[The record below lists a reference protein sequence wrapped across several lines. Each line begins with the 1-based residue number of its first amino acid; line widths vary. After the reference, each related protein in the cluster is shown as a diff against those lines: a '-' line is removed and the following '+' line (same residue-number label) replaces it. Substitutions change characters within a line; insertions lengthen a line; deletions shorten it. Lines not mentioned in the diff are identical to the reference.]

1 MTRNSLFVTVFFFI
15 FSTLFLFFPVAAQQD
30 SVRLIIKPKHAIVPV
45 SLVASGLITQG
56 RMSRYFREEFKQR
69 YHGSYGSKAE
79 DYIPFAPGVI
89 SLGLAASGVKG
100 RHSFKEQLILA
111 IVSNVIAQG
120 VTQGLKILIHYPR
133 PDGNGH
139 DSFPSGHTTAAFANA
154 TLLHE
159 EYGHR
164 SALYSIGGYGV
175 ATAAGVMRIASDRHW
190 VSDVLVGAGAGI
202 GATKAV
208 YLTYPW
214 LKRQVRKRK

>member
-1 MTRNSLFVTVFFFI
+1 MRNSIVVTSFVFI
-15 FSTLFLFFPVAAQQD
+15 LLLLFFPAAAQQD
-30 SVRLIIKPKHAIVPV
+30 SARLIIKPKHAVVPV
-45 SLVASGLITQG
+45 TLVASGLITQG

-69 YHGSYGSKAE
+69 YPGVYGNKAE

-100 RHSFKEQLILA
+100 RHSFKEQLLLA
-111 IVSNVIAQG
+111 VVSNVIAQG
-120 VTQGLKILIHYPR
+120 VTQGLKMIIQYPR
-133 PDGNGH
+133 PDGNGY

-164 SALYSIGGYGV
+164 SAFYSIGGYGV
-175 ATAAGVMRIASDRHW
+175 ATAAGAMRIASDRHW
-190 VSDVLVGAGAGI
+190 VSDVLVGAGTGI

-214 LKRQVRKRK
+214 LKGRISRRK